1 MLSEYRSPLSCR
13 GCPVASVSHFMQD
26 AETAL
31 RLEAQFLQWKTASRV
46 LRILPR
52 LGAEPMIRFALT

>member
-1 MLSEYRSPLSCR
+1 
-13 GCPVASVSHFMQD
+13 MQD